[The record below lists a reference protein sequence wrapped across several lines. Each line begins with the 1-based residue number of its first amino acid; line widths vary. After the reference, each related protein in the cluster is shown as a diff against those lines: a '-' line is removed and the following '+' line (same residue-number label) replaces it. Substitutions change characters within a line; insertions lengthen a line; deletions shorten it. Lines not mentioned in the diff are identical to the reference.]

1 MDSRCESRI
10 KTFYDVIISETTFIN
25 TLLFLWLSPELGMVL
40 SIVNHEWWSISW
52 FRAVHSVPYISH
64 PMPYGADAFVLTSYA
79 IFGPNTYMLTGACLP
94 SASTLSYR
102 ASCVCGGSHHCFHNL
117 SSVLSFLATFIAKI
131 IIGNI
136 IMFAIL
142 LHCSHAGNTS
152 IFQLGR

>member
-1 MDSRCESRI
+1 MRCGLALWIKDQNLLWCHHIWDNFHKHAVVSMVITRAWHGSEHSDSSWV
-10 KTFYDVIISETTFIN
+10 VIH
-25 TLLFLWLSPELGMVL
+25 LLVSCCSPCP
-40 SIVNHEWWSISW
+40 I
-52 FRAVHSVPYISH
+52 YIPFH
-64 PMPYGADAFVLTSYA
+64 A

-102 ASCVCGGSHHCFHNL
+102 ASYVCGGSHHCFHNL